1 MFASRD
7 DETILTSMHVVHRDG
22 DMLRPT
28 LGGLMSLG
36 IFPQQFF
43 PRLNVTFTVFPGT
56 TKAETT
62 SDDSSTHRP
71 WWAPFPS

>member
-1 MFASRD
+1 M
-7 DETILTSMHVVHRDG
+7 
-22 DMLRPT
+22 
-28 LGGLMSLG
+28 LG

-62 SDDSSTHRP
+62 SDGRRFDARP
-71 WWAPFPS
+71 TVIPPHD